1 MSVYEKRLTMI
12 KDKSNDELTVE
23 EMTMVYYLVNLIF
36 YKQFNVANSL
46 IKKHYLPMKKTNDI
60 FKANVRRLQA
70 LSLYHMFVSELKNS
84 QLNSMSGQ
92 AQTEK
97 QSRMSKIDRCLRR
110 AEK

>member
-1 MSVYEKRLTMI
+1 MI
-12 KDKSNDELTVE
+12 RDKSNDELTVE
-23 EMTMVYYLVNLIF
+23 EMTMVYYLVNLIL

-70 LSLYHMFVSELKNS
+70 LSLFQMFTGEQKNS
-84 QLNSMSGQ
+84 RVNPMSSQ